1 MEITEEGSYRPE
13 EAFDELFNDALFTT
27 IAEEASEIVN
37 LPLRLISTQTRLDF
51 KLIEVR
57 KIGMSN
63 SVAYVIRRVNGL
75 TIKHVQE
82 NSIKFHEKFPDKK
95 MAVYLPLIKKSNLR
109 DSKETTDP
117 ITVAHYPAIHDPKKC
132 DLSLIL

>member
-117 ITVAHYPAIHDPKKC
+117 ITV
-132 DLSLIL
+132 